1 MAKPWKEPKLEDL
14 LSDPILDILL
24 AYDRLSRDDLDRA
37 IERGRQ
43 ALARAPRPWETEAP
57 PREFPVRRLREAE
70 AGHLASFCL

>member
-43 ALARAPRPWETEAP
+43 ALARAPRPWEIEAARP
-57 PREFPVRRLREAE
+57 PELPVRRLREA
-70 AGHLASFCL
+70 GQLASCRL